1 VTSPRIEEK
10 LVSEVLVIGGGFAG
24 VWSAVAAVGQRQA
37 AGVPE
42 ADMRVTLVSAG
53 DDLVIRP
60 RLYEADPQRMRISLD
75 RVLGPIGVG
84 RVAATITGID
94 TQKREVIGIKR
105 DGTSTVLPYDRLVL
119 ATGSHVVRPSLP
131 GAEHLFDIDTLT
143 GAAALESHLQRL
155 PSRPAAEGRFT
166 AVAVGAGFTG
176 IEIAT
181 ELGWRLRAVAGETEH
196 VRVVLVDRNKDV
208 GHELGE
214 GPRPQI
220 LEALNELGVERRL
233 GVSLESA
240 APEGARFS
248 DGSEIAAATVIWTA
262 GMVASPL
269 TAQIPAPR
277 DRLGRLAVDEFLRV
291 AGVPGVYAAGD
302 TAAPRVEEGQTVT
315 QSCQYAIPQG
325 HFAGVNAA
333 ADLLGAQ
340 QMPFAPPAYVTCLD
354 LGPAGAVLTTGWDRE
369 VVATRED
376 AKNVKQMINSELIYP
391 PIDDA
396 EAIMAW
402 ANEAPALPFM

>member
-1 VTSPRIEEK
+1 M
-10 LVSEVLVIGGGFAG
+10 SEVLIIGGGFAG
-24 VWSAVAAVGQRQA
+24 VWSAVAAVGQRRA

-42 ADMRVTLVSAG
+42 SDMRVTLVSAG

-60 RLYEADPQRMRISLD
+60 RLYEADPERMRLSLD
-75 RVLGPIGVG
+75 RVLGPIGVA

-94 TQKREVIGIKR
+94 TQNREVSGVAR
-105 DGTSTVLPYDRLVL
+105 DGTSMALPYHRLVL

-131 GAEHLFDIDTLT
+131 GAEHLFDIDTLA
-143 GAAALESHLQRL
+143 GAAAMEAHLQRL
-155 PSRPAAEGRFT
+155 PSRPATEGRFT
-166 AVAVGAGFTG
+166 VVVVGAGFTG

-181 ELGWRLRAVAGETEH
+181 ELGWRLRAIAGETDP
-196 VRVVLVDRNKDV
+196 VRVVLVDRNENV

-233 GVSLESA
+233 GVSLQSVT
-240 APEGARFS
+240 PEGARLS

-269 TAQIPAPR
+269 TAQVPAPR
-277 DRLGRLAVDEFLRV
+277 DSLGRLAVDDFLRV
-291 AGVPGVYAAGD
+291 VGVPGVYAAGD
-302 TAAPRVEEGQTVT
+302 TAAPRVEEGQTVM

-333 ADLLGAQ
+333 ADLLGTKQ
-340 QMPFAPPAYVTCLD
+340 TVFAPPAYVTCLD
-354 LGPAGAVLTTGWDRE
+354 LGPAGAVLTTGWNRK

-376 AKNVKQMINSELIYP
+376 AKNVKQMINAELIYP

-396 EAIMAW
+396 EAILAW
-402 ANEAPALPFM
+402 ALEAPTLPFM

>member
-1 VTSPRIEEK
+1 VPQ
-10 LVSEVLVIGGGFAG
+10 VLIIGGGFAG
-24 VWSAVAAVGQRQA
+24 VWSAVAAVGQRWA
-37 AGVPE
+37 AGLPE
-42 ADMRVTLVSAG
+42 SDMRVTLVSAG

-60 RLYEADPQRMRISLD
+60 RLYEADPERMRLPLD
-75 RVLGPIGVG
+75 RVLGPIGVQ

-94 TQKREVIGIKR
+94 TQNREVGGVGR
-105 DGTSTVLPYDRLVL
+105 DGTSMVLPYDRLVL

-131 GAEHLFDIDTLT
+131 GAEHLFDIDTLA
-143 GAAALESHLQRL
+143 GAAALDAHLQRL
-155 PSRPAAEGRFT
+155 PRGPAAEGRFT
-166 AVAVGAGFTG
+166 VVVVGAGFTG

-181 ELGWRLRAVAGETEH
+181 ELGWRLHDIAGEAEQ
-196 VRVVLVDRNKDV
+196 VRVVLVDRNENV

-233 GVSLESA
+233 GVSLQSVTT
-240 APEGARFS
+240 EGARLS

-277 DRLGRLAVDEFLRV
+277 DRLGRLAVDDFLRV
-291 AGVPGVYAAGD
+291 VGVPGVYAAGD

-325 HFAGVNAA
+325 HFAGINAA
-333 ADLLGAQ
+333 ADLLGTEQ
-340 QMPFAPPAYVTCLD
+340 TVFAPPAYVTCLD
-354 LGPAGAVLTTGWDRE
+354 LGPAGAVLTTGWDRK
-369 VVATRED
+369 VVATRDD
-376 AKNVKQMINSELIYP
+376 AKNVKQMINAELIYP

-396 EAIMAW
+396 ESILAW
-402 ANEAPALPFM
+402 ANEAPTLPFM